1 MKILLA
7 VDGSAYTKRMLG
19 FFAAHD
25 EMFGGPHDITVLTAV
40 PELPPHVRSYI
51 DRSTV
56 DEYYESQARAVL
68 LPVIAFFEQQ
78 KRRITALH
86 PVGSAGDLIAEAADS
101 GKFDLV
107 VMGSH
112 GHGALGGLVLGSVT
126 QRVLARC
133 RVPLL
138 IVR

>member
-19 FFAAHD
+19 YVTAHD
-25 EMFGGPHDITVLTAV
+25 ELFGPEHEITVVAV
-40 PELPPHVRSYI
+40 TPELPPHVRSHL
-51 DRSTV
+51 DRAAV
-56 DEYYESQARAVL
+56 DAYYEAQALAVMK
-68 LPVIAFFEQQ
+68 PVTAFFEQH
-78 KRRITALH
+78 KRAFTGLR
-86 PVGSAGDLIAEAADS
+86 PVGSAGDVIAETATS
-101 GKFDLV
+101 GRFDLV

-112 GHGALGGLVLGSVT
+112 GHGALEGLVLGSVA

-133 RVPLL
+133 RVPVL